1 MNKIDPNKTR
11 EILKAALENDKSIRA
26 TISEDINNVLRS
38 NKEERRKRHIEA
50 FSRNLKK
57 IRENKKLT
65 KLQVANMCGLLPPNY
80 YRYESGQN
88 EPGAITAILLSEIL
102 GVTVEDLFEIAPDD
116 KKEGALSLQS
126 YFEQLG
132 FATSYDGL
140 NTITIIRNVAGNTE
154 VNYVT
159 IMEAIEIKQDI
170 EQMLNPVIQ
179 DLITAKLT
187 HYSKDSKT
195 MD

>member
-1 MNKIDPNKTR
+1 
-11 EILKAALENDKSIRA
+11 
-26 TISEDINNVLRS
+26 
-38 NKEERRKRHIEA
+38 
-50 FSRNLKK
+50 
-57 IRENKKLT
+57 
-65 KLQVANMCGLLPPNY
+65 MCGLLPPNY

-88 EPGAITAILLSEIL
+88 EPGAITAIQLSEIL
-102 GVTVEDLFEIAPDD
+102 GVTVEDLFEIAPDN
-116 KKEGALSLQS
+116 KKEDALSLQS

-140 NTITIIRNVAGNTE
+140 NTITIIRNVSGNTD

-159 IMEAIEIKQDI
+159 IKEAIVIKQDI